1 MNKKNKIIQFFNL
14 IMADDVSIKV
24 VLLGETA
31 VGKSC
36 LISRFV
42 SDTFLTNHV
51 ATMAGSFSS
60 KNVFYDKVNKKI
72 KYEIW
77 DTAGQEKYRSLN
89 KMFYQDAS
97 VAILV
102 LDITRKDT
110 FEAIKNYWYTEV
122 KENSPKNIIIAIAAN
137 KSDLYEYEEIG
148 NEELEEYANSIGAIY
163 KQTSA
168 LQSSGINDLFN
179 NIGYKILSP
188 ENYEEFIR
196 KTTSRKQIKLNP
208 TISDNDSNSLA
219 SASLKAKAKKKSCC

>member
-1 MNKKNKIIQFFNL
+1 
-14 IMADDVSIKV
+14 MAEDVPIKV

-36 LISRFV
+36 LISRFI

-89 KMFYQDAS
+89 KMFYQDAK

-110 FEAIKNYWYTEV
+110 FEAIKNYWYSEL

-137 KSDLYEYEEIG
+137 KSDLYEYEEIT
-148 NEELEEYANSIGAIY
+148 NEELEKYANSIGAIY

-168 LQSSGINDLFN
+168 LQSSGINDLFD

-188 ENYEEFIR
+188 ENYEVFIR
-196 KTTSRKQIKLNP
+196 KTNSRKQLKLNP
-208 TISDNDSNSLA
+208 TFSDNDSNSQA
-219 SASLKAKAKKKSCC
+219 SASLKAKENKKSCC

>member
-1 MNKKNKIIQFFNL
+1 
-14 IMADDVSIKV
+14 MADDVPIKV

-51 ATMAGSFSS
+51 ATLAGSFSS

-77 DTAGQEKYRSLN
+77 DTAGQEKYRALN

-102 LDITRKDT
+102 LDITRRHT
-110 FEAIKNYWYTEV
+110 FEAIKNYWYSEV
-122 KENSPKNIIIAIAAN
+122 KENSPKNIVIAIAAN
-137 KSDLYEYEEIG
+137 KCDLYEYEEIG
-148 NEELEEYANSIGAIY
+148 NEELQEYANSIGAIY

-168 LQSSGINDLFN
+168 LQSSGINDLFD

-188 ENYEEFIR
+188 QNYEVYIR
-196 KTTSRKQIKLNP
+196 KTNSRKQIKLSH
-208 TISDNDSNSLA
+208 TISDNDSNSMN
-219 SASLKAKAKKKSCC
+219 SASLKAKANKKKSCC